1 MRKEKR
7 QEESEKK
14 AIMAVE
20 DAVDI
25 TGSASAVM
33 FDRFEDDVFMQH
45 CSAAVLFTPR
55 GGSSS
60 GGGGSSSSSSGS
72 KRKTVLLMSVEGWQK
87 SSKDLLNLLPD
98 TSS

>member
-1 MRKEKR
+1 MKKEKR
-7 QEESEKK
+7 QEEIEKK
-14 AIMAVE
+14 AMMAVE

-45 CSAAVLFTPR
+45 SSAAVLFTPR

-60 GGGGSSSSSSGS
+60 GGSSSSSS